1 MRWAGHLARMGEGRG
16 EYRILMGKPEEKMS
30 FGTPK
35 RRWDDIKM
43 ELQEA
48 GWEGVYW
55 INLVQDHDIWLAL
68 VNKVMNFWIP

>member
-1 MRWAGHLARMGEGRG
+1 MGEGRG

-35 RRWDDIKM
+35 RSWDDIKM

-48 GWEGVYW
+48 GCEGVYW
-55 INLVQDHDIWLAL
+55 INMVQDHDI
-68 VNKVMNFWIP
+68 